1 MRKIKSN
8 DLKKLEFKKEVE
20 SDNEDPFH
28 YYSYKVNNNCL
39 LISCGNNEKVNGAYV
54 VEIFEMDDIQ
64 FTDLNELKKFVTI
77 IKKASK

>member
-1 MRKIKSN
+1 MEKIKSK
-8 DLKKLEFKKEVE
+8 DLKKLGFKKEVE

-28 YYSYKVNNNCL
+28 YYCYEVNNDCL

-54 VEIFEMDDIQ
+54 VEIFEMNDIQ
-64 FTDLNELKKFVTI
+64 FTDLKQLKKFVKI